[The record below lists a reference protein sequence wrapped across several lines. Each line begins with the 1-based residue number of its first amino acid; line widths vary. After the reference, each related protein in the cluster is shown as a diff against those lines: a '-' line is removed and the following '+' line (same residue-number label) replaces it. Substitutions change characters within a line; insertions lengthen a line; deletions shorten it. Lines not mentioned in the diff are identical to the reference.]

1 MRFEGK
7 TVFIVGCQRSGTTW
21 LQLLLFQHPA
31 VTSSQ
36 ETHLFNR
43 YLCHLE
49 ASWKRELKM
58 AGPRKVG
65 LSATLS
71 QVEFDDLMRDCAQA
85 VLSKIASTKPNAEV
99 VVEKTPDHIN
109 EWELILRLFPD
120 AYFLHVIRDPR
131 SVVCSLRS
139 FGRAPGSAW
148 APTNLADAARF
159 WRARVQNGRRI
170 AQATERYKEVFYEK
184 LLTAGPDTLH
194 DVFTWLGLKADRTMC
209 EGAIAACAID
219 NLRRGSPQVA
229 TPWPLREEPSQFYRH
244 GKAEGWADELSRT
257 ELRMVEYITGDFMDE
272 LRYPRAT
279 PPTPRKP
286 PRLVL
291 RDTAAKALIGLLGTI
306 SANWPSLLRTV
317 RHMVSNR

>member
-7 TVFIVGCQRSGTTW
+7 TVFLVGCYRSGTTW

-31 VTSSQ
+31 VASSQ
-36 ETHLFNR
+36 ETHLFNH
-43 YLCHLE
+43 YLCQFE
-49 ASWKRELKM
+49 ASWKRELEM

-71 QVEFDDLMRDCAQA
+71 QAEFDELMRDCAQA
-85 VLSKIASTKPNAEV
+85 VLCKIASTKPNAEV

-109 EWELILRLFPD
+109 EWELILRLFPN

-139 FGRAPGSAW
+139 FGRSLGLAW
-148 APTNLADAARF
+148 APTNVVDAARF
-159 WRARVQNGRRI
+159 WRVRVQNGRRI
-170 AQATERYKEVFYEK
+170 AEATERYKEVFYEK
-184 LLTAGPDTLH
+184 LLTAGPDTLQ
-194 DVFTWLGLKADRTMC
+194 DIFTWLGLKADRTIC

-229 TPWPLREEPSQFYRH
+229 APWPLGEEPSQFYRH
-244 GKAEGWADELSRT
+244 GRAEDWVNELSRT
-257 ELRMVEYITGDFMDE
+257 ELRRVEYITGDVMDE
-272 LRYPRAT
+272 LQYPRAT
-279 PPTPRKP
+279 PPTSHKP
-286 PRLVL
+286 PGLVL
-291 RDTAAKALIGLLGTI
+291 RDTVAKALIGLLRTM

-317 RHMVSNR
+317 RHMLSNR